1 MIGTWVYM
9 VLFFYL
15 LEIFI
20 IKNKREMMIYIHP
33 KDLVINFGKKEIELR
48 KQWWTKKVESNQ
60 YKWWK

>member
-33 KDLVINFGKKEIELR
+33 KDLVINFGKKETELR
-48 KQWWTKKVESNQ
+48 KQW
-60 YKWWK
+60 